1 MRWGKT
7 STSIHMYCLTD
18 SASQTVGVQWQLLT
32 VENYLMC
39 SVSHQSVRTFMC
51 KLEFPRL
58 KNIQC
63 QSYEVVKEQLL
74 KMAIWQR
81 QMETS
86 LYGELL
92 ITSSGLILHFLA
104 RLDYIHPNKVNLA
117 NISAI
122 LLQACSINYQE
133 DSRYEGTDQKITAVV
148 FTSCSAGRPSS
159 Q

>member
-1 MRWGKT
+1 MGDGFNTYSHILPEWFCFTDGR
-7 STSIHMYCLTD
+7 SSIATIDCWKLPHVFNFTLVSSYIHVQ
-18 SASQTVGVQWQLLT
+18 AGVSQTEKHT
-32 VENYLMC
+32 VVVVWSGE
-39 SVSHQSVRTFMC
+39 RTAT
-51 KLEFPRL
+51 
-58 KNIQC
+58 
-63 QSYEVVKEQLL
+63 

-133 DSRYEGTDQKITAVV
+133 DSRYEGMDQKITTVV
-148 FTSCSAGRPSS
+148 FTSCSAGCPSC